1 MDRVYEVSGRGL
13 AAILLSAFALGYAVG
28 ESIRRWTMVIRGLA

>member
-1 MDRVYEVSGRGL
+1 MDRVYEVSGYGL

-28 ESIRRWTMVIRGLA
+28 ESISQWTMAIRGLV

>member
-1 MDRVYEVSGRGL
+1 MDMVYEVSGYGL

-28 ESIRRWTMVIRGLA
+28 ESISQWTMVLRGPA

>member
-13 AAILLSAFALGYAVG
+13 AAILLAVFGFGYAVG
-28 ESIRRWTMVIRGLA
+28 YSVWQWVLILRGLM